1 MTTANSVIL
10 GAGAGASVLALAGT
24 LTWRLGIEFE
34 RAWLRALDAAPAQWE
49 RDLFARQLAEAGP
62 RRQAEPPA
70 AADAARE
77 PALV

>member
-34 RAWLRALDAAPAQWE
+34 RAWLRALDAPPAQWE
-49 RDLFARQLAEAGP
+49 RDLFARQLAEIGLG
-62 RRQAEPPA
+62 RQAEPPA
-70 AADAARE
+70 AMNAARE